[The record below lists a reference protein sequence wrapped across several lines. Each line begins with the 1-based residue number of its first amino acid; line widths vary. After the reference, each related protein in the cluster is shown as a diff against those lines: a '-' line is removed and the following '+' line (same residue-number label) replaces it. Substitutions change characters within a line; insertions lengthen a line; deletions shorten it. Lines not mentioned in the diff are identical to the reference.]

1 MALQFIVPHS
11 VAARVAAAAP
21 ESGGSQC
28 SYTDASLTI
37 RIRWS
42 GLPEGLSVALPR
54 FTPGMEFDEMFD
66 HAQVGVAVC
75 VTVCAL
81 LTGDTTGALGAAQHV
96 RPRGFIGG
104 RVC

>member
-42 GLPEGLSVALPR
+42 GLPEGLSVSLPR
-54 FTPGMEFDEMFD
+54 FTPDMEFDDMFD
-66 HAQVGVAVC
+66 HAQVGVCGCVC
-75 VTVCAL
+75 DCMCTS
-81 LTGDTTGALGAAQHV
+81 DW
-96 RPRGFIGG
+96 
-104 RVC
+104 